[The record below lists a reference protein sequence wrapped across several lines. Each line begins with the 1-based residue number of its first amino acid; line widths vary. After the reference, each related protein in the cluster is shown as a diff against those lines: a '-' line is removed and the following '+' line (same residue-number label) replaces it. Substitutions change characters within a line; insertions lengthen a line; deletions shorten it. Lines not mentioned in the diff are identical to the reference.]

1 MAIDVRLTDLAA
13 ELRSPKTI
21 QAPSPHETSALLA
34 RLLRFPN
41 ELKRHL
47 EQLLADMQVEVV
59 KRGPTIYITSQCK
72 QA

>member
-1 MAIDVRLTDLAA
+1 MAKEIKVIDLAA
-13 ELRSPKTI
+13 ELKSPKTI
-21 QAPSPHETSALLA
+21 QAPSPHEASPLLA

-47 EQLLADMQVEVV
+47 EQLLADMQVEVE
-59 KRGPTIYITSQCK
+59 KRGPAIYITSQRK